1 MYQDP
6 STWTTLNRD
15 AREYSWQQRIHQ
27 WPTGWSY
34 TVWEAAQCCSA
45 PEMSTHWS
53 PKATA
58 FLFYTARGTL
68 WVWLEFITSSPVL
81 SRGTQ
86 WDHKEPYKR
95 EAGAQSLRRICNDES
110 RSWSD
115 AGPRGKEWG
124 QPLEA
129 GKGKKMDLP
138 LGPPEGQQ
146 SSQPRSSGILTSRTV
161 RI

>member
-1 MYQDP
+1 MDHIEQRPKRIFLTAENSPVTYRMILQCGRLP
-6 STWTTLNRD
+6 S
-15 AREYSWQQRIHQ
+15 
-27 WPTGWSY
+27 
-34 TVWEAAQCCSA
+34 AAH
-45 PEMSTHWS
+45 PKMSTHWS

-58 FLFYTARGTL
+58 LLLYTARGTL

-95 EAGAQSLRRICNDES
+95 EAGAQSLRRRCNDES

-115 AGPRGKEWG
+115 VGRWGKEWG

-138 LGPPEGQQ
+138 LGPPEGRQ
-146 SSQPRSSGILTSRTV
+146 SSQPRSSGTLTSRTV
-161 RI
+161 RV